1 MYLLSG
7 LEDNMEK
14 KNDLSKQTQITK
26 LKKNNLFLIIFSVV
40 FSILLISLSVYLI
53 ILKEPIELGIG
64 FLICLPISITFGA
77 VLPIKD
83 NNEKINELE
92 KMK

>member
-1 MYLLSG
+1 
-7 LEDNMEK
+7 MEN

-26 LKKNNLFLIIFSVV
+26 LKKNNLSLIIFSVI
-40 FSILLISLSVYLI
+40 FSIFLISLSVCLI

-83 NNEKINELE
+83 NNKKIKELE

>member
-14 KNDLSKQTQITK
+14 KNDLSKQTQINK

-40 FSILLISLSVYLI
+40 FSILLIGLSVYLI

>member
-1 MYLLSG
+1 
-7 LEDNMEK
+7 MEK

-26 LKKNNLFLIIFSVV
+26 LKKNNLFLIIFSVF

-83 NNEKINELE
+83 NNKKINELE

>member
-1 MYLLSG
+1 
-7 LEDNMEK
+7 MEK

-26 LKKNNLFLIIFSVV
+26 LKNNNLFLIIFSVV
-40 FSILLISLSVYLI
+40 FSIFLISLSVCLI

-64 FLICLPISITFGA
+64 FLTCLPVSITFGA

-83 NNEKINELE
+83 NNKKINELE

>member
-1 MYLLSG
+1 M
-7 LEDNMEK
+7 
-14 KNDLSKQTQITK
+14 
-26 LKKNNLFLIIFSVV
+26 IIFSVV

-53 ILKEPIELGIG
+53 ILKEPIKLGIG

-83 NNEKINELE
+83 NNKKINELE

>member
-14 KNDLSKQTQITK
+14 KNDLSKQTQISK

-40 FSILLISLSVYLI
+40 FSIFLISLSVCLI
-53 ILKEPIELGIG
+53 ILKEPIDLGVG

-83 NNEKINELE
+83 NNKKIKELE

>member
-40 FSILLISLSVYLI
+40 FSIFLISLSVCLI

-83 NNEKINELE
+83 NNKKINELE
-92 KMK
+92 KTK

>member
-1 MYLLSG
+1 
-7 LEDNMEK
+7 MEK

-26 LKKNNLFLIIFSVV
+26 LKKINLFLIIFSVV

-83 NNEKINELE
+83 NNKKINELK

>member
-77 VLPIKD
+77 VLSIKD
-83 NNEKINELE
+83 NNKKINELE

>member
-83 NNEKINELE
+83 NNKKINELE
-92 KMK
+92 K

>member
-1 MYLLSG
+1 
-7 LEDNMEK
+7 MEK
-14 KNDLSKQTQITK
+14 KNDWSKQTQITK

-40 FSILLISLSVYLI
+40 FSILLISLSFYLI

-83 NNEKINELE
+83 NNKKINELE
-92 KMK
+92 KLK

>member
-1 MYLLSG
+1 
-7 LEDNMEK
+7 MEK

-53 ILKEPIELGIG
+53 VLKEPIELGIG

-83 NNEKINELE
+83 NNKKINELE
-92 KMK
+92 KTK

>member
-40 FSILLISLSVYLI
+40 FSIFLISLSVCLI
-53 ILKEPIELGIG
+53 ILKEPIDLGVG

-83 NNEKINELE
+83 NNKKIKELE

>member
-14 KNDLSKQTQITK
+14 KNDLSRQTQITK

-83 NNEKINELE
+83 NNKKINELE

>member
-83 NNEKINELE
+83 NNKKINELE

>member
-1 MYLLSG
+1 
-7 LEDNMEK
+7 MEK
-14 KNDLSKQTQITK
+14 KNDWSKQTQITK
-26 LKKNNLFLIIFSVV
+26 LKKNNLFLIIVSLV

-83 NNEKINELE
+83 NNKKINELE
-92 KMK
+92 KLK

>member
-53 ILKEPIELGIG
+53 ILKEPIKLGIG

-83 NNEKINELE
+83 NNKKINELK